1 MSFLDN
7 TLKGFLNSFSLTD
20 PWYLREKKKTCIQNL
35 VLHRPVLF
43 LADDTVNKILQLLH
57 WQLKMQICGAL
68 IYLLAP

>member
-1 MSFLDN
+1 MVFE
-7 TLKGFLNSFSLTD
+7 G
-20 PWYLREKKKTCIQNL
+20 KKKTCIQNL